1 MSFFRSLQNTPATI
15 SIFHNA
21 HVPTLARVYANLE
34 RAYFKLNEDKNL
46 FQIDLMAKAM
56 PTYQQFKD
64 IHSHCVH
71 SEESKQVLKTVFPLL
86 NDKLTKSK
94 DACVT
99 FKALGMHNERGF
111 RVFSQNEY
119 DKIHEAYTEL
129 VAQKEP
135 DFDPSL
141 VFRAPLLVDWDQNLI
156 ACDEEGLDVILAKY
170 RQEQSDEHLSPA

>member
-21 HVPTLARVYANLE
+21 HVPTLARVYASLE
-34 RAYFKLNEDKNL
+34 RAYYKLNDDKNL

-56 PTYQQFKD
+56 PTYDQFKM
-64 IHSHCVH
+64 IHSQCVH
-71 SEESKQVLKTVFPLL
+71 SEESKNALKTVFPLL
-86 NDKLTKSK
+86 NDKLTKSD

-99 FKALGMHNERGF
+99 FKALGVNNERGF

-119 DKIHEAYTEL
+119 EKIHEAYTEL
-129 VAQKEP
+129 VNQKEP
-135 DFDPSL
+135 EIDPSL

-156 ACDEEGLDVILAKY
+156 ASDEEGLDHILQKY
-170 RQEQSDEHLSPA
+170 RLEQTSEHLSTA